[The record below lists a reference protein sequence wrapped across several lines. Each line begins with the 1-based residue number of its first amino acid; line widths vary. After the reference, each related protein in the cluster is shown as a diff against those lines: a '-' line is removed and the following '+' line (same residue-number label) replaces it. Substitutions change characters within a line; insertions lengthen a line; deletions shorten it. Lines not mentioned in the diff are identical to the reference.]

1 MECTTGYDRN
11 PSMDLTIDSRVE
23 GSVILSKV
31 VVFIMII
38 CFCFLS
44 VIPFLI
50 TFTACVRNNRNTKQ
64 TFCIILSAEDLISY
78 NSS

>member
-50 TFTACVRNNRNTKQ
+50 TLLV
-64 TFCIILSAEDLISY
+64 
-78 NSS
+78 